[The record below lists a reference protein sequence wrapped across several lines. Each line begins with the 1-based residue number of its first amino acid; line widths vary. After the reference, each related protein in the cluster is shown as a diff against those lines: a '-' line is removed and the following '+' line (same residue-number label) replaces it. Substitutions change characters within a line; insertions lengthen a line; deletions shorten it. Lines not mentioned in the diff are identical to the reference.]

1 MIEEMSQ
8 TINDKRQWWERVM
21 TWLGQNELAVLVM
34 IALAAGGAWAFAVLA
49 EEVVEGET
57 HALDQMVLLAM
68 RDPTDPSDPLG
79 PRWLEETVRDFT
91 ALGSTGILIF
101 ITLGVAG
108 FLVQRR
114 EYRMTWLVLMA
125 VGGGMLL
132 TTLLKQGF
140 DRPRPDLVPHG
151 AFVTAASFP
160 SGHAMVSAA
169 TYLTLGA
176 LLARTQS
183 RRRLKAYLLLLAI
196 LLTVAIGVSRV
207 YLGVHWPTDVLAGW
221 TAGAVWAIISWL
233 VARWLQRRGV
243 VEEEKIP

>member
-1 MIEEMSQ
+1 
-8 TINDKRQWWERVM
+8 M

-151 AFVTAASFP
+151 TFVTAASFP

>member
-1 MIEEMSQ
+1 MDRTVRDRQ
-8 TINDKRQWWERVM
+8 QWWQRIM
-21 TWLGQNELAVLVM
+21 AWLGQYEVAVLVM
-34 IALAAGGAWAFAVLA
+34 LALAAGGVWAFAVLA

-57 HALDQMVLLAM
+57 HTLDQMVLLAM
-68 RDPTDPSDPLG
+68 RNPADSSDPLG
-79 PRWLEETVRDFT
+79 PRWLEESVRDFT
-91 ALGSTGILIF
+91 ALGSTGVLIF

-125 VGGGMLL
+125 VGGGMVL
-132 TTLLKQGF
+132 TTLMKQGF
-140 DRPRPDLVPHG
+140 GRPRPDLVPHDTF
-151 AFVTAASFP
+151 ATAASFP

-196 LLTVAIGVSRV
+196 VLTLAIGVSRV

-221 TAGAVWAIISWL
+221 VAGAVWAIISWL
-233 VARWLQRRGV
+233 VARWLQQRGV
-243 VEEEKIP
+243 VEEEANP

>member
-1 MIEEMSQ
+1 MS
-8 TINDKRQWWERVM
+8 
-21 TWLGQNELAVLVM
+21 WLGQYELAVLVM
-34 IALAAGGAWAFAVLA
+34 LALAAGGVWAFAVVA

-57 HALDQMVLLAM
+57 RTLDEIVLLAM
-68 RDPTDPSDPLG
+68 RNPADSSDPLG
-79 PRWLEETVRDFT
+79 PRWLEESIRDFT
-91 ALGSTGILIF
+91 ALGSTGVLVF

-125 VGGGMLL
+125 IGGGMLL
-132 TTLLKQGF
+132 TTLLKEGF

-151 AFVTAASFP
+151 TFVTAASFP

-196 LLTVAIGVSRV
+196 LLTLVISVSRV

-221 TAGAVWAIISWL
+221 VAGAVWAIISWL
-233 VARWLQRRGV
+233 VARWLQQRGV
-243 VEEEKIP
+243 VEGEANH

>member
-1 MIEEMSQ
+1 MS
-8 TINDKRQWWERVM
+8 
-21 TWLGQNELAVLVM
+21 WLGQHELAVLVM
-34 IALAAGGAWAFAVLA
+34 LALVAGGIWGFMVIA
-49 EEVVEGET
+49 EAVVEGET
-57 HALDQMVLLAM
+57 HAFDRMVLLAM
-68 RDPTDPSDPLG
+68 RDAADPSDPLG

-101 ITLGVAG
+101 LTLSVAG
-108 FLVQRR
+108 FLVQQR

-125 VGGGMLL
+125 VGGGMVL
-132 TTLLKQGF
+132 TTLLKEGF
-140 DRPRPDLVPHG
+140 GRPRPDLVPHG
-151 AFVTAASFP
+151 AFVTSASFP

-196 LLTVAIGVSRV
+196 LLAFMVGVSRV

-221 TAGAVWAIISWL
+221 AAGAVWAIVSWL
-233 VARWLQRRGV
+233 VARWLQRRGI
-243 VEEEKIP
+243 VEGEKRPRQAIEQMEQ

>member
-1 MIEEMSQ
+1 MS
-8 TINDKRQWWERVM
+8 
-21 TWLGQNELAVLVM
+21 WLGQHELAVLVM
-34 IALAAGGAWAFAVLA
+34 LALVAGGIWGFMVIA
-49 EEVVEGET
+49 EAVVEGET
-57 HALDQMVLLAM
+57 HAFDRMVLLAM
-68 RDPTDPSDPLG
+68 RDAADPSDPLG

-101 ITLGVAG
+101 LTLSVAG
-108 FLVQRR
+108 FLVQQR

-125 VGGGMLL
+125 VGGGMVL
-132 TTLLKQGF
+132 TTLLKEGF
-140 DRPRPDLVPHG
+140 GRPRPDLVPHG
-151 AFVTAASFP
+151 AFVTSASFP

-196 LLTVAIGVSRV
+196 LLAFMVGVSRV

-221 TAGAVWAIISWL
+221 AAGAVWAIVSWL
-233 VARWLQRRGV
+233 VARWLQRRGI
-243 VEEEKIP
+243 VEGEKRPRQAIE